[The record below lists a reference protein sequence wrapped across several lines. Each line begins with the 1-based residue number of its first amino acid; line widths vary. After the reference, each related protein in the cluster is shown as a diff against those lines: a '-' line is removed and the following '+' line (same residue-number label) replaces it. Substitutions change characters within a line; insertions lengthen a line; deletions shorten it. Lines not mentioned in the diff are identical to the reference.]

1 VAKSRSRSGF
11 VVGLAAAIGAFGA
24 AAMVSTASAP
34 AARADDFS
42 DIISAV
48 DGDFTAG
55 QTAFTIANSE
65 FGSSEPVAGLAAFFG
80 GVNDDALSA
89 PNNLLV
95 GSVEALTN
103 ETVTGSEPFGF
114 LAPSSFSDA
123 LAAAESI
130 FTIGES
136 YFTVGATDFAGGD
149 YGAAALYDL
158 FGSDYVSVLP
168 LEDLILGA
176 AVSF

>member
-1 VAKSRSRSGF
+1 MKRALRPGMLI
-11 VVGLAAAIGAFGA
+11 GLAAAVGAFGA
-24 AAMVSTASAP
+24 ASTVSTASAP

-55 QTAFTIANSE
+55 QTAFTIADSE

-114 LAPSSFSDA
+114 LAPSSFSDG
-123 LAAAESI
+123 LNAAES
-130 FTIGES
+130 FFAIGES
-136 YFTVGATDFAGGD
+136 YFTVGATDFASGD
-149 YGAAALYDL
+149 YGDAALYDL
-158 FGSDYVSVLP
+158 FASDYVSVLP